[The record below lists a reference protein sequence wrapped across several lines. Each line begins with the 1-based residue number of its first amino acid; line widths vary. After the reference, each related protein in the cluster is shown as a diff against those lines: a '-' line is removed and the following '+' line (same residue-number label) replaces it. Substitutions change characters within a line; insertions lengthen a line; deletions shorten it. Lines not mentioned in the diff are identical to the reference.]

1 MSNKQQPQVL
11 SRQSQYCCY
20 TWVLKWAKTSFFF
33 LELEWIHVVLYLIRL
48 HLCMTMND
56 LRGLHICWIMNDP
69 CLCQR
74 TISLWKGIFIFAQR
88 AKNLLNY
95 ASLSEFSLGIVVSPT
110 PQKKC
115 CVDILRN
122 CLCIKLKLAVV
133 IILDVMRLGADN
145 VIRNNSC
152 IKIVFSPLF
161 TAKCAFYLKRKG
173 GGGRRW
179 NHDKG
184 IKKDVTSS
192 YFKKRKCLWK

>member
-1 MSNKQQPQVL
+1 MILAFAREQFP
-11 SRQSQYCCY
+11 Y
-20 TWVLKWAKTSFFF
+20 
-33 LELEWIHVVLYLIRL
+33 E
-48 HLCMTMND
+48 
-56 LRGLHICWIMNDP
+56 
-69 CLCQR
+69 
-74 TISLWKGIFIFAQR
+74 KGIFIFAQR

-95 ASLSEFSLGIVVSPT
+95 ASLSEFSLGIVVSLT
-110 PQKKC
+110 HTHTQKKC

-133 IILDVMRLGADN
+133 IILDVMKLGTDN

-173 GGGRRW
+173 EKNKRRW

-192 YFKKRKCLWK
+192 YLKKRKCLWK